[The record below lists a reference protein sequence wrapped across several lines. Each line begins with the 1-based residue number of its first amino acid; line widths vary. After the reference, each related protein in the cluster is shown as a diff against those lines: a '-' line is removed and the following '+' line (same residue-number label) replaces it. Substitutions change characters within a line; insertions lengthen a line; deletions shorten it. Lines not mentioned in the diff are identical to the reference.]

1 MSTAVASPAETNPSA
16 VPSLPTPVP
25 AASNAPVAPVTPAAG
40 AAALASS
47 PGTPSAAGASAEAKP
62 ADKAGEWSLKLPE
75 GAQFADKS
83 LKAVETFAKEHGL
96 SQPQAEKLLGWQIK
110 DHGDR
115 TAAQAA
121 EVAQVGTQWLEAAK
135 ADTEIGGAKFEE
147 TQQNVKRAMMAVL
160 SEADRKAVSDSP
172 FANNPVWL
180 KAMNKVAALLPS
192 EDSIFK
198 THQVP
203 GDTRSPSEKMYPM
216 YKAR

>member
-1 MSTAVASPAETNPSA
+1 MSTAVATPADTNTGA
-16 VPSLPTPVP
+16 VPSSPTPVP
-25 AASNAPVAPVTPAAG
+25 AAAANAPVAPVAPAAG
-40 AAALASS
+40 AAVPASS
-47 PGTPSAAGASAEAKP
+47 PVAPSAAGASAEAAKP
-62 ADKAGEWSLKLPE
+62 TEWALKLPE
-75 GAQFADKS
+75 GAQYAETG

-96 SQPQAEKLLGWQIK
+96 SQVQAEKLLGWQIK

-135 ADTEIGGAKFEE
+135 ADTEIGGAKFET

-160 SEADRKAVSDSP
+160 NEADRKAVADSP

-192 EDSIFK
+192 EDHVFR

-203 GDTRSPSEKMYPM
+203 GDTRTASEKMYPM
-216 YKAR
+216 YSKR

>member
-1 MSTAVASPAETNPSA
+1 MA
-16 VPSLPTPVP
+16 VPSSPASVP
-25 AASNAPVAPVTPAAG
+25 AAASNAPAAPVTPAAG
-40 AAALASS
+40 VAAQAAQ
-47 PGTPSAAGASAEAKP
+47 PVPPPAAGASADAKP
-62 ADKAGEWSLKLPE
+62 ADQAAAKPGEWSLKLPD
-75 GAQFADKS
+75 GAQYAEKG

-96 SQPQAEKLLGWQIK
+96 SQAQAEKLLGWQIK

-135 ADTEIGGAKFEE
+135 ADTEIGGAKFEA

-160 SEADRKAVSDSP
+160 SEADRKAVADSP

-192 EDSIFK
+192 EDSVFG

-203 GDTRSPSEKMYPM
+203 GDTRTPSEKMYPM
-216 YKAR
+216 YSKR